1 MTLALVYERMKDFPK
16 ARDAY
21 EQASLDQAQLRLRA
35 K

>member
-21 EQASLDQAQLRLRA
+21 EKLLSISPTSFLP
-35 K
+35 